1 MTPDPQL
8 RAGDSDRDATI
19 GELREAFA
27 QGRLTQPE
35 FDERLGQAQQ
45 AKTYGELARI
55 TADLPATVAPS
66 VPAPASEEGVERRR
80 GARAVK
86 AAWASWV
93 GVSVMMVVI
102 WGATWLSSGG
112 GATYFWPV
120 WVIGPW
126 GAGLLIWTLNDRFG
140 DR

>member
-1 MTPDPQL
+1 MSPDPNL

-19 GELREAFA
+19 AELREAFA

-45 AKTYGELARI
+45 ARTYGELAHI
-55 TADLPATVAPS
+55 TADLPATATPS
-66 VPAPASEEGVERRR
+66 VPTPVPSGDVERRR
-80 GARAVK
+80 GAKSVK

-93 GVSVMMVVI
+93 GVSVLMVVI
-102 WGATWLSSGG
+102 WGATWITTGG